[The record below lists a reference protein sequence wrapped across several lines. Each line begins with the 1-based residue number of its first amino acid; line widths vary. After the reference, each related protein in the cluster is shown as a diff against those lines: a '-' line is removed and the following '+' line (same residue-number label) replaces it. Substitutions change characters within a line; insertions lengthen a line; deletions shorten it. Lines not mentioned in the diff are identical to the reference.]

1 MDQVHTPP
9 EGRKTQGQH
18 QHKPPQTWIKFTHS
32 LRGGKHKDSIST
44 SFHRHGSSSHTNGGQ
59 ENTRTASAQ
68 VSTDMDQ
75 VHTLSE
81 AMKTQGQHQHM
92 LPQTWIKFTHRL
104 RAGKHKDST
113 SMSFHR
119 HGSSSHTS

>member
-18 QHKPPQTWIKFTHS
+18 QHKFPQTWIKFTHQ
-32 LRGGKHKDSIST
+32 LRAGKHKDSIST
-44 SFHRHGSSSHTNGGQ
+44 SLHTHGSSTTTFRWQ

-68 VSTDMDQ
+68 VSTHMDQ
-75 VHTLSE
+75 VHTPSE
-81 AMKTQGQHQHM
+81 GRKTQGQHQHKF
-92 LPQTWIKFTHRL
+92 PQTWIKFTHRL
-104 RAGKHKDST
+104 RAGKHKDSIST
-113 SMSFHR
+113 SFHK